1 MNDKKP
7 LMDYRRVQKLQTP
20 LLLTGALLSGVGTS
34 VSVPLVILGIAIML
48 FAIVIG
54 VLYYRCPHCGRPL
67 GRIGEGG
74 AYCPHC
80 GKALDAPVEEPV
92 RSITVP
98 AYAKL
103 NLTLDILGKRDD
115 GYHEMQMVMQTDSL
129 HDDLTVPLMA
139 VGARGAISVLS
150 NVRPKLTL
158 QMVRA
163 CQTGDYAQAGRI
175 QTALMGLVD
184 ALFCEVNPIPVKQA
198 LALEGIPAGL
208 PRLPLTPLSGSHL
221 PVLEQMLSAMPE
233 P

>member
-67 GRIGEGG
+67 GRIGEGS

-80 GKALDAPVEEPV
+80 GKALNAPVEEPV

-115 GYHEMQMVMQTDSL
+115 GYHEMQMVMQTVSL
-129 HDDLTVPLMA
+129 HDDVTVTLTDGKGIICRVDGAALPCDERNLA
-139 VGARGAISVLS
+139 VKAARA
-150 NVRPKLTL
+150 
-158 QMVRA
+158 
-163 CQTGDYAQAGRI
+163 
-175 QTALMGLVD
+175 
-184 ALFCEVNPIPVKQA
+184 FCEAMRHRHRAYKAHSVRGRHGRRQRRCRGGA
-198 LALEGIPAGL
+198 ARAARA
-208 PRLPLTPLSGSHL
+208 RLPHPHGRAARAD
-221 PVLEQMLSAMPE
+221 QRKRRQ
-233 P
+233 

>member
-80 GKALDAPVEEPV
+80 GKALNAPVEEPV

-103 NLTLDILGKRDD
+103 NLTLDILGKATTRCRW
-115 GYHEMQMVMQTDSL
+115 SC
-129 HDDLTVPLMA
+129 
-139 VGARGAISVLS
+139 
-150 NVRPKLTL
+150 RPFRSTT
-158 QMVRA
+158 M
-163 CQTGDYAQAGRI
+163 
-175 QTALMGLVD
+175 
-184 ALFCEVNPIPVKQA
+184 
-198 LALEGIPAGL
+198 
-208 PRLPLTPLSGSHL
+208 
-221 PVLEQMLSAMPE
+221 
-233 P
+233 